1 MWATPS
7 VGSCPRIDTSRQ
19 RTFLAR
25 GAEGSRPTHQPFQVG
40 GGSLCIIWKPRKGP
54 PRERSATAN
63 STSGQVPDYGRDVM
77 EWLRCCRPLLHK
89 KRYSVTPSKR
99 KRPENKA
106 RNPRGNHKILY
117 SHPPKY
123 IKGCMSSHMGRSKDH
138 TIKRSIKN
146 HRITSRYPLPLSP
159 SRFLHC
165 MNTRLIIPNPQNTI
179 ILDIKLR
186 SPNKDK
192 SPMSL
197 SVLSAQATE
206 DPHTDLQQTKRCM
219 SQF

>member
-1 MWATPS
+1 M
-7 VGSCPRIDTSRQ
+7 
-19 RTFLAR
+19 
-25 GAEGSRPTHQPFQVG
+25 THQDKELSQPAEARAPDPLISLFGWEEDPCVLY
-40 GGSLCIIWKPRKGP
+40 GSQEKSHLGNAPLLQIAP
-54 PRERSATAN
+54 
-63 STSGQVPDYGRDVM
+63 SGQVPDYGRDVM

-89 KRYSVTPSKR
+89 KRYPMTPSKR

-146 HRITSRYPLPLSP
+146 HRITPRYPLPLSP

-165 MNTRLIIPNPQNTI
+165 MNTRLSIPNPQNTI
-179 ILDIKLR
+179 LLDIKLR